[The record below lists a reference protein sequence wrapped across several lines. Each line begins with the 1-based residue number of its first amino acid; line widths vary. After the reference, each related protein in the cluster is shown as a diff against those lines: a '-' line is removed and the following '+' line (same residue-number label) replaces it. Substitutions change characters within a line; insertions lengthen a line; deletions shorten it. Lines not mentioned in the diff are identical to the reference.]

1 MGDKFEVL
9 RGSFNRQSMILL
21 QFPSEDAYRGFR
33 EDPDYQPIKKLR
45 EDNMMSV
52 HIAFPWGFSAV

>member
-1 MGDKFEVL
+1 VL
-9 RGSFNRQSMILL
+9 RGSFNRQSMILS

-52 HIAFPWGFSAV
+52 HIAFSVGSNAV

>member
-1 MGDKFEVL
+1 VL
-9 RGSFNRQSMILL
+9 RGSFNRQSMILS

-52 HIAFPWGFSAV
+52 HIAFPGGSNAV